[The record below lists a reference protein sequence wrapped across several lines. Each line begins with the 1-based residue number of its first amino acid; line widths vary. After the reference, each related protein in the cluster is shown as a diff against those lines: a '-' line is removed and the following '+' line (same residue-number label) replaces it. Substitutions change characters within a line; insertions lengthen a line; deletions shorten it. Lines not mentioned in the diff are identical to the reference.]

1 MYRESSDIV
10 GEFGA
15 GKRRGF
21 TLLEVMIAFTILAV
35 GVLAL
40 APLTVFMLKGNLNTK
55 HLNQARLLAEQYAE
69 RVRALDY
76 EDAFLADDG
85 DTTDLSDVQTP
96 DHSDTVVI
104 DGQQYVVMWNIAK
117 DLPMRGIKSVNI
129 IVQWKSPIDDRTHRV
144 NFLTY
149 KAAVSR

>member
-1 MYRESSDIV
+1 MNQKVI
-10 GEFGA
+10 
-15 GKRRGF
+15 KRKGF
-21 TLLEVMIAFTILAV
+21 TLLEVLIAFTLLTI

-40 APLTVFMLKGNLNTK
+40 APLTVFMLKGNLHTK

-85 DTTDLSDVQTP
+85 DTTDLDDIQTP

-104 DGQQYVVMWNIAK
+104 DGQQYVVDWNVATN
-117 DLPMRGIKSVNI
+117 LPVQGVKSVNI
-129 IVQWKSPIDDRTHRV
+129 IVLWRTPADNELHRV
-144 NFLTY
+144 SFLTY